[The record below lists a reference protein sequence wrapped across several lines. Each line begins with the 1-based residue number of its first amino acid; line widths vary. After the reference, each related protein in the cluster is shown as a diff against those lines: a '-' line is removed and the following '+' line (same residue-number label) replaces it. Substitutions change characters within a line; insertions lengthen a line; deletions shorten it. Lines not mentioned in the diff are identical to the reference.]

1 MRINA
6 INTQLNT
13 AKNVNKFGHPMKQQQ
28 TSSIN
33 PMSVLNQKREMK
45 KQLMGI
51 NNSSKNTSVNSVL
64 DSSMSYLDSLREARN
79 KTKNA
84 TLEKKKLKY
93 SYKAISS
100 KIISCK
106 KSYNAKE
113 VISQAKREV
122 ARLKKLRSKGEYD
135 SEELEAAIA
144 HAQAM
149 ERVAKKKARHLE
161 EEEMVK
167 AAGGACLGELEEKED
182 TEEVSDE
189 ELSDEE
195 LSDEELSDE
204 ELAQIAD
211 ETDIEELD
219 FEDIVSPGQIDAMME
234 DVLNEMSE
242 ELASLMEDMGLDE
255 LFDGMGMSVS
265 KDMDPADFKMMV
277 IKHRNK
283 EMKDMAKADGEY
295 LKAIFDMLEKQKAAG
310 SGVPIKTDAP
320 IANFGISGGGTDVAQ
335 IANVPTVDAPI
346 ASIDVSV

>member
-6 INTQLNT
+6 INNQLNT
-13 AKNVNKFGHPMKQQQ
+13 AKNINKFGHPMKQQQ
-28 TSSIN
+28 ASAVN
-33 PMSVLNQKREMK
+33 PMSVLNQKHELK

-51 NNSSKNTSVNSVL
+51 NNSSKNMPINSVL

-100 KIISCK
+100 KIINCK

-167 AAGGACLGELEEKED
+167 AAGGACLGELED
-182 TEEVSDE
+182 REESEEISDE
-189 ELSDEE
+189 ELTDEE
-195 LSDEELSDE
+195 LENLSDE
-204 ELAQIAD
+204 ELAELSED
-211 ETDIEELD
+211 VDVEEID
-219 FEDIVSPGQIDAMME
+219 FEDIVSPEQIDDIMNDM
-234 DVLNEMSE
+234 LNEMSE
-242 ELASLMEDMGLDE
+242 ELSNLMEDMGLDE
-255 LFDGMGMSVS
+255 LFDGMGMSVD

-283 EMKDMAKADGEY
+283 EMKDMAEADGEY
-295 LKAIFDMLEKQKAAG
+295 LKEIFDMLAKQKAAG
-310 SGVPIKTDAP
+310 GAAIKLDAP
-320 IANFGISGGGTDVAQ
+320 SMSFNISSTGMDLAQ
-335 IANVPTVDAPI
+335 IANVPSVEAPV
-346 ASIDVSV
+346 ASIDISI

>member
-6 INTQLNT
+6 VNSQFNTGN
-13 AKNVNKFGHPMKQQQ
+13 NVNKFGHPMKQQQ
-28 TSSIN
+28 AAAVN
-33 PMSVLNQKREMK
+33 PMSVLNQKREIK
-45 KQLMGI
+45 KQLMGV
-51 NNSSKNTSVNSVL
+51 NNSSNSMSINSVL
-64 DSSMSYLDSLREARN
+64 DSSKSYLDSLREARN
-79 KTKNA
+79 KTKKA

-100 KIISCK
+100 KIINCK

-144 HAQAM
+144 HAQSM

-167 AAGGACLGELEEKED
+167 AAGGACLGELEDKED
-182 TEEVSDE
+182 TQETSDE
-189 ELSDEE
+189 ELTDEDLEE
-195 LSDEELSDE
+195 LTDE
-204 ELAQIAD
+204 ELAQIAEETEAEEIDFD
-211 ETDIEELD
+211 E
-219 FEDIVSPGQIDAMME
+219 IVSPEQIDAMME
-234 DVLNEMSE
+234 DMLNEMSE

-255 LFDGMGMSVS
+255 LFDAMGVSVS
-265 KDMDPADFKMMV
+265 KDMDPEDFKMMV

-283 EMKDMAKADGEY
+283 EMKDMAEADGEY
-295 LKAIFDMLEKQKAAG
+295 LKAIFDMLAKQKAAG
-310 SGVPIKTDAP
+310 GAAISLGTSSASFNVS
-320 IANFGISGGGTDVAQ
+320 SGGMDLAQ
-335 IANVPTVDAPI
+335 VANVPTVDAPV